1 MLKSFSGDL
10 QLALNISR
18 DPDTLSSFFAE
29 DSTSS
34 RQHRLALIAKEARL
48 SRAQD
53 VLNGGN
59 LSPPAARE
67 IGGADG
73 VGVASAIQE
82 AKGERQALEGDL
94 GGVFADHTT
103 ILSE

>member
-29 DSTSS
+29 DSTS

-67 IGGADG
+67 IGGADY

-82 AKGERQALEGDL
+82 AKGQRQALEGDL
-94 GGVFADHTT
+94 GGVFAHAA
-103 ILSE
+103 SY

>member
-1 MLKSFSGDL
+1 M
-10 QLALNISR
+10 
-18 DPDTLSSFFAE
+18 
-29 DSTSS
+29 
-34 RQHRLALIAKEARL
+34 ALIAKEARL

-73 VGVASAIQE
+73 VASAIQE
-82 AKGERQALEGDL
+82 AKGQRQALEGDL
-94 GGVFADHTT
+94 GGVFAHAA
-103 ILSE
+103 SY